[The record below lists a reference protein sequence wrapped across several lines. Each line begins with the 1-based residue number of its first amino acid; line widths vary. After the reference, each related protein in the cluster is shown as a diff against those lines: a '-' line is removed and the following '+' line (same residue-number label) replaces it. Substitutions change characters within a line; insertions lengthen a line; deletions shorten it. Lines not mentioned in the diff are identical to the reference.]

1 VANLTRK
8 EASYEQSETDPGQVP
23 CQHFKTMKQGDSR
36 RQAGRTMIAAI
47 KKEMDKPRLTESVR
61 NNRRYKTAL
70 LTKTKTEERKS
81 GWVKEQPIQS

>member
-1 VANLTRK
+1 
-8 EASYEQSETDPGQVP
+8 
-23 CQHFKTMKQGDSR
+23 
-36 RQAGRTMIAAI
+36 MIAAI

-70 LTKTKTEERKS
+70 LTKTKTEERKP